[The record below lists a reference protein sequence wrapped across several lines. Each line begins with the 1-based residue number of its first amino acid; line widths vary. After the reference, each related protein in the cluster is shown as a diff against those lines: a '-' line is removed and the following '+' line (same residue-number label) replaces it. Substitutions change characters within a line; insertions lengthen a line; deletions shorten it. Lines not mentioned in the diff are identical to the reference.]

1 MGRINEQIWGAFD
14 TWVTPSGL
22 FGNVGKVANF
32 NGQGT
37 NFQTA
42 ITEGILSLSEK
53 IKDFSLSWCGLG
65 EESNYTK
72 MKLFANSTDVYGPGE
87 VNVEHN
93 VPTNF
98 FFYFIPSG
106 DNASP
111 QACTMTGNNALY
123 IWDPPATMQN
133 ANRYITPYTEFN
145 IKKILWVVYVDCSQ
159 TVGGAISTFDYNDY
173 KNNQMSA
180 YPVINAIYA
189 VPYVETSG
197 DPITRSPNFGGNYP
211 CTFKPAIFNGFSVYT
226 PIQTDYFD
234 DYAIFSKDRDYTL
247 LLFGSY
253 AQNINNRY
261 TVGVGNCKRK
271 YTSPRATY
279 QDENLLDVLESALQT
294 IACFG
299 FYFVLDGIAHIND
312 PLDSPYVYM
321 GVIPSDGITHGV
333 YTRGS
338 DNRNNPNW
346 DMEYTSNSNY
356 DPTNVDNTNYNKTT
370 GFNAPTVA
378 HSFTKRYVLN
388 AAAVQNLSGELWAAV
403 NTQGA
408 GVDTAEFN
416 NKLFLTNNPIDCII
430 SLQKFPLSDIG
441 GGEPEFIKLG
451 AYTSTVVRGR
461 PHTNT
466 LRVIQFNFDRSTNN
480 GFVSKYKGSFLDRE
494 PYTSA
499 VLYVPYCG
507 TIQLDPADYMDKTIT
522 VTMILDYITGA
533 CTAYIAADNLVMT
546 SLQGSC
552 AIDLPVTGVQEMDLK
567 AQIFNAN
574 QQLKAAKNQLQKTV
588 ASDVLKNIVDP
599 MGAGSAMT
607 GMVVGS
613 KGGAAGAA
621 IGGAL
626 TVSSTIPER
635 TTSANTLY
643 SSNLSVQNAKYN
655 ISHMEVPFKEVGGSS
670 PCTSAALES
679 CCRIIITRPL
689 TKYDPTIYGHTVGY
703 LCNLTGTIKNFH
715 GYAEITAVDLSDVPC
730 TAEEKA
736 IIKQSL
742 AKGVYLP

>member
-32 NGQGT
+32 NGHGT

-53 IKDFSLSWCGLG
+53 IKDYSLSWCGLG

-72 MKLFANSTDVYGPGE
+72 MKLFANSTDTFGQGE
-87 VNVEHN
+87 RNVEHN
-93 VPTNF
+93 IPSNF
-98 FFYFIPSG
+98 FFYYIPSG

-145 IKKILWVVYVDCSQ
+145 IKKILWSVYVNCSQ

-173 KNNQMSA
+173 KNNQMST
-180 YPVINAIYA
+180 YPVINAVYA
-189 VPYVETSG
+189 VPYVETNDS
-197 DPITRSPNFGGNYP
+197 PISRSNNFGGNYP

-226 PIQTDYFD
+226 TVPTDYFD
-234 DYAIFSKDRDYTL
+234 DYAIFSQDRDYSL
-247 LLFGSY
+247 LLFGSS
-253 AQNINNRY
+253 AQNNNNRY

-299 FYFVLDGIAHIND
+299 FYFVLDGTAHIND

-321 GVIPSDGITHGV
+321 GVIPSDGVTHGV

-346 DMEYTSNSNY
+346 DMEYTSNSTY
-356 DPTNVDNTNYNKTT
+356 DPSKVDNTNYNNST

-388 AAAVQNLSGELWAAV
+388 AAGVQNLAGQLWAAV
-403 NTQGA
+403 NTQGT
-408 GVDTAEFN
+408 GTDTSEFN

-441 GGEPEFIKLG
+441 GGEPDFIKLG
-451 AYTSTVVRGR
+451 AYTTNVKGR

-466 LRVIQFNFDRSTNN
+466 LRVVPFRFDPAQGN
-480 GFVSKYKGSFLDRE
+480 GLREKYNGSFLDRE

-507 TIQLDPADYMDKTIT
+507 TVQLDPADYMEKVIDVYLI
-522 VTMILDYITGA
+522 IDYVTGA
-533 CTAYIAADNLVMT
+533 CAAYIAANGLVMT
-546 SLQGSC
+546 TLQGSC
-552 AIDLPVTGVQEMDLK
+552 AIELPVTGVQETTLR

-574 QQLKAAKNQLQKTV
+574 QQLKSAKMNRTKANISYWAGQISNPVGVGAGGDDVGGVLSSIAGAIPNQLAEQSTLSKT
-588 ASDVLKNIVDP
+588 K
-599 MGAGSAMT
+599 SA
-607 GMVVGS
+607 
-613 KGGAAGAA
+613 K
-621 IGGAL
+621 I
-626 TVSSTIPER
+626 
-635 TTSANTLY
+635 N
-643 SSNLSVQNAKYN
+643 VQNAQYN
-655 ISHMEVPFKEVGGSS
+655 INHMTVPFKEIGGAS

-679 CCRIIITRPL
+679 VCRIIVTRPL
-689 TKYDPTIYGHTVGY
+689 TKYDPAIYGHTVGY
-703 LCNLTGTIKNFH
+703 LCNLTGTIGNFH
-715 GYAEITAVDLSDVPC
+715 GYAEITGADLSAIPC
-730 TAEEKA
+730 TEDEKTM
-736 IIKQSL
+736 IKAAL
-742 AKGVYLP
+742 ETGVYLP